1 MKVNKFNNSQS
12 FKGVYNNK
20 YLLKGLEK
28 VADHSTTFIAATTL
42 AMAVG
47 VRPLSIAL
55 TPKVEKENKQ
65 YAIANSISSG
75 LVKFAMVEAL
85 ALPIEKAVKNIDKNP
100 NKYLSN
106 ETISVL
112 KGGAKNLKEAKN
124 YKLLTQFFKLAAGFI
139 SAIPKSMI
147 TVALIP
153 VLMNKFFKQKNSVQ
167 ENKYKDLK
175 NENVSPVF
183 RSINKDISFKG
194 GYSQSI
200 SNGISKIMNNKNVH
214 KLITNN
220 NFSDVNLARNMSIAT
235 DVLLTSSAVVGTLRS
250 KKIKEERKK
259 PLIFNNIISTAITL
273 VAGCG
278 IDKLAQK
285 GSKTLIDK
293 FSVVNKNDPKLHKYI
308 QGINI
313 VRPTLIF
320 AAVYYGLLPIVT
332 TYSADKIDKFINK
345 NNTKKEAS
353 I

>member
-1 MKVNKFNNSQS
+1 MKVNNFNNSQS
-12 FKGVYNNK
+12 FKGIYNNK

-28 VADHSTTFIAATTL
+28 VADHSTTFIAATTF

-75 LVKFAMVEAL
+75 LVKFAMVEAI

-112 KGGAKNLKEAKN
+112 KGGSKSLNEAKN
-124 YKLLTQFFKLAAGFI
+124 YKLLTQFFKLTAGFI
-139 SAIPKSMI
+139 TAIPKSMI

-153 VLMNKFFKQKNSVQ
+153 ILMNKFFRQKNIVQ
-167 ENKYKDLK
+167 ENKYKNLK
-175 NENVSPVF
+175 NENTSPVF
-183 RSINKDISFKG
+183 RSMNKDVSFKG
-194 GYSQSI
+194 GYTNVI
-200 SNGISKIMNNKNVH
+200 STGISKVMNNKNVH
-214 KLITNN
+214 KLITNH
-220 NFSDVNLARNMSIAT
+220 NFSDVNLARNMSVAT
-235 DVLLTSSAVVGTLRS
+235 DVLLTTSAVVGTMKN
-250 KKIKEERKK
+250 KKIKEERKR

-273 VAGCG
+273 IAGCG

-285 GSKTLIDK
+285 GSKSLLDK
-293 FSVVNKNDPKLHKYI
+293 FSEINKNDPKLHKYI

-313 VRPTLIF
+313 IRPTLIF

-332 TYSADKIDKFINK
+332 TYSADKLDKITN
-345 NNTKKEAS
+345 KKEAS

>member
-1 MKVNKFNNSQS
+1 MKVNKFNNNQS
-12 FKGVYNNK
+12 FKGVLNNK

-55 TPKVEKENKQ
+55 TPKVERENKQ
-65 YAIANSISSG
+65 YAIANSIASG
-75 LVKFAMVEAL
+75 LVKFAMVEAI

-100 NKYLSN
+100 NNYLSK

-112 KGGAKNLKEAKN
+112 KGRANNLKEAKN
-124 YKLLTQFFKLAAGFI
+124 YKVLTQFFKLAAGFI
-139 SAIPKSMI
+139 TAIPKSMI

-153 VLMNKFFKQKNSVQ
+153 VLMKKFFKQKSNVQ
-167 ENKYKDLK
+167 EDKYKNLK
-175 NENVSPVF
+175 NENISPVF
-183 RSINKDISFKG
+183 RSINKEVSFKG
-194 GYSQSI
+194 GYTQTLTS
-200 SNGISKIMNNKNVH
+200 GISKVMNNKNVH
-214 KLITNN
+214 KLISNH
-220 NFSDVNLARNMSIAT
+220 NFSDVNLARNMSVAT
-235 DVLLTSSAVVGTLRS
+235 DVLLTTSAVVGTMKN

-285 GSKTLIDK
+285 GSKSLIDK
-293 FSVVNKNDPKLHKYI
+293 FSEVNKNDPKLYKYI

-313 VRPTLIF
+313 IRPTLIF
-320 AAVYYGLLPIVT
+320 AAVYYGLLPMLT
-332 TYSADKIDKFINK
+332 TYSADKLDKVINK
-345 NNTKKEAS
+345 KEGS

>member
-1 MKVNKFNNSQS
+1 MKINKFNNSQS
-12 FKGVYNNK
+12 FKGVLNNK

-65 YAIANSISSG
+65 YAIANSIASG
-75 LVKFAMVEAL
+75 LVKFAMVEAI

-100 NKYLSN
+100 SNYLSK

-112 KGGAKNLKEAKN
+112 KGRANNLKEAKN
-124 YKLLTQFFKLAAGFI
+124 YKVLTQFFKLAAGFI
-139 SAIPKSMI
+139 TAIPKSMI

-153 VLMNKFFKQKNSVQ
+153 VLMKKFFKQKSNVQ
-167 ENKYKDLK
+167 ENKYKNLK

-183 RSINKDISFKG
+183 RSINKEVSFKG
-194 GYSQSI
+194 GYSQTLTS
-200 SNGISKIMNNKNVH
+200 GISKVMNNKNIH
-214 KLITNN
+214 KLISNH
-220 NFSDVNLARNMSIAT
+220 NFNDVNLARNMSVAT
-235 DVLLTSSAVVGTLRS
+235 DVLLTTSAVVGTMKN
-250 KKIKEERKK
+250 KKINEERKK

-273 VAGCG
+273 IAGCG

-285 GSKTLIDK
+285 GSKSLIDK
-293 FSVVNKNDPKLHKYI
+293 FSEVNKNDPKLYKYI

-313 VRPTLIF
+313 IRPTLIF
-320 AAVYYGLLPIVT
+320 AAVYYGLLPMLT
-332 TYSADKIDKFINK
+332 TYSADKLNKFINK
-345 NNTKKEAS
+345 KEGS